1 MDKRERDLRRSI
13 IAECAKHDAKMI
25 AFERTGSGH
34 FMARVEAAD
43 GRKFALTCAF
53 SPSSQSTIHVQQHRL
68 RRLLTNG
75 EPHVHK

>member
-1 MDKRERDLRRSI
+1 MEKRERELRRSI
-13 IAECAKHDAKMI
+13 NTECAKHNARMI

-53 SPSSQSTIHVQQHRL
+53 SPSSGSTVHMQMKHL
-68 RRLLTNG
+68 RKLLIGDT
-75 EPHVHK
+75 HVHE